1 MPVQHSYRDIDAAL
15 SSSIPESGP
24 LRDYMNWA
32 VQTTAADPYFHLAAI
47 LPSFAHELTRKGFRL
62 GSSLRPLRLMT
73 AIIGESGRGKSTCL
87 SNARRLTK
95 EWMAITEPD
104 RMQPHLHANGSIA
117 GIIHAMQSHWHE
129 EGQCTSPIFTLDE
142 LSALLTHDQF
152 ADAFNQLWDGTDFQR
167 HYRHLQKASDATES
181 TTVRSPVLLG
191 AFAGTVSAL
200 QPVVEGYH
208 IEGGIISR
216 ILWYRQEPPLNDADF
231 SKYMHVCF
239 DSHEE
244 WRSQVAQS
252 CAAWSAALKA
262 YRIMGN
268 PRMILVEDE
277 VYEFIREKLWG
288 QVRSAQGSRTGS
300 VITRLVE
307 HVQTVGA
314 IYAATESTL
323 AEGITVKVRHV
334 AMALRFIEKCRDS
347 ILGIEKHL
355 AVEQVMKDVAAVQD
369 VISASGA
376 EGATRS
382 ELYPKTKL
390 PKNRIDQAISHLVDS
405 EDIVQVMSKATG
417 RGRRSIRYY
426 VTAHAPTDEPEIPV
440 FN

>member
-1 MPVQHSYRDIDAAL
+1 MTVQHSYRDIDATL
-15 SSSIPESGP
+15 SNSLPERGP
-24 LRDYMNWA
+24 LREYMDWA
-32 VQTTAADPYFHLAAI
+32 TQTTAADPYFHLAAI
-47 LPSFAHELTRKGFRL
+47 LPSFAYDLTRKGFRL
-62 GSSLRPLRLMT
+62 GRSMRPLRLMT

-87 SNARRLTK
+87 SNARRLTR
-95 EWMAITEPD
+95 EWMSITDPG
-104 RMQPHLHANGSIA
+104 RNAPHLHANGSIS

-129 EGQCTSPIFTLDE
+129 DGKCTSPIFTLDE
-142 LSALLTHDQF
+142 LSALLMHDQF

-167 HYRHLQKASDATES
+167 HYRHLQRTSES
-181 TTVRSPVLLG
+181 NESPTVRSPVLLG

-231 SKYMHVCF
+231 KKYMHVCF

-244 WRSQVAQS
+244 WRNRVAHS
-252 CAAWSAALKA
+252 CADWSAALKT
-262 YRIMGN
+262 YRLMGN

-277 VYEFIREKLWG
+277 VYEFIRDKLWG

-314 IYAATESTL
+314 IYAATEADL
-323 AEGITVKVRHV
+323 AEGITVRVRHV
-334 AMALRFIEKCRDS
+334 ATALRFIEKCRDS

-369 VISASGA
+369 VIGSSGDR
-376 EGATRS
+376 GVTRS

-390 PKNRIDQAISHLVDS
+390 PKNRIDQAISHLIDS
-405 EDIVQVMSKATG
+405 EDIAQVWSKPSG
-417 RGRRSIRYY
+417 RGRKGVRYFL
-426 VTAHAPTDEPEIPV
+426 TKHAPVEEAEVPV